1 MNTVHEG
8 LNVICKTSDK
18 AYELMCA
25 GYDEN
30 LDEIKVRTVVK
41 ENELQRGWIGDL
53 YYSTNRS
60 RDIKT
65 GEDTEFIAE
74 NTYKDVL
81 LARVNIWDV
90 DDGVVTWEYT
100 FLKK

>member
-1 MNTVHEG
+1 MNTIHEG

-18 AYELMCA
+18 AYELICA
-25 GYDEN
+25 SYDEN

-41 ENELQRGWIGDL
+41 ESELQRGWIGDL

-60 RDIKT
+60 IDIKT
-65 GEDTEFIAE
+65 CENTEFVAE
-74 NTYKDVL
+74 NTYKDAL

-90 DDGVVTWEYT
+90 DDGVITWEYT